1 MWNFEQFELP
11 EVGILSTSD
20 LICDD
25 ERVGA
30 PCLRRRA
37 SAGVRQSSQ
46 FVLGPNPEPEVCLWC
61 QAAVS
66 DVMFQAQQEGLPP
79 PTAPSWL

>member
-1 MWNFEQFELP
+1 MGRVGPDLASSMWNFEQFELP

-25 ERVGA
+25 KRLRA

-37 SAGVRQSSQ
+37 SDGVQQSLQ
-46 FVLGPNPEPEVCLWC
+46 FV
-61 QAAVS
+61 
-66 DVMFQAQQEGLPP
+66 
-79 PTAPSWL
+79 